1 MTDGALRPS
10 PPTGWLNPSTRAE
23 ARVPTDV
30 ILILDDPL
38 FPGGFRQGRVIGV
51 VDAEQTENGKTNR
64 NDRLV
69 VVPIKDKRAPGV
81 LSDLPQEFV
90 SDMERFFSTYHRAE
104 RNEFKIVDIGGI
116 GKTLKLIESTLLPK
130 AR

>member
-1 MTDGALRPS
+1 
-10 PPTGWLNPSTRAE
+10 
-23 ARVPTDV
+23 
-30 ILILDDPL
+30 
-38 FPGGFRQGRVIGV
+38 V

-69 VVPIKDKRAPGV
+69 VVPIKDKRAPRV
-81 LSDLPQEFV
+81 LRDLPQEFV

-104 RNEFKIVDIGGI
+104 RNEFKIVGIGGI